1 MDQNQP
7 LDPAQGKP
15 FGGAAFGEAKQV
27 PPPPQTPEVKLRT
40 MQSDLGSIEKTG
52 GAAPTPE
59 FVASP
64 IFKAETNVQ
73 LPEEKAGVSGG
84 VKAIIWIVI
93 LLIAIGIAAGVYFY
107 LIAPT
112 TETQLAT
119 SEPVTTTEPT
129 PVTKPTPPPAPTLGH
144 SSQFGFPNEI
154 IPKVA
159 ISDYSIVTI
168 LTALQNEANS
178 AGSAG
183 DIREIALVDNNDQQ
197 VAFSKFMATL
207 MPELITKNLEATLKT
222 VFKDDFTAFIYFD
235 DKGAWPGYAVETRE
249 NVDIDIVT
257 LQDQLKGIET
267 ASFSNLFLTP
277 PGIAQEFRTGT
288 VKEVHTNRFA
298 PLSQVGASFNYGLFD
313 GRLIVNTSYGGLLK
327 ALELIGI

>member
-7 LDPAQGKP
+7 QP
-15 FGGAAFGEAKQV
+15 FGGQV
-27 PPPPQTPEVKLRT
+27 PPPPQAPEVKLRT
-40 MQSDLGSIEKTG
+40 MQSDVGSIEKTG

-73 LPEEKAGVSGG
+73 LPEEKTGMSGG
-84 VKAIIWIVI
+84 TKAVIWIVMV
-93 LLIAIGIAAGVYFY
+93 LIAIGIVAGVYFY
-107 LIAPT
+107 LLPLT
-112 TETQLAT
+112 TETRVAT
-119 SEPVTTTEPT
+119 SEPVAITEPA
-129 PVTKPTPPPAPTLGH
+129 PAPEPAPPPTPAPSH

-154 IPKVA
+154 IPKVT
-159 ISDYSIVTI
+159 ISDYSIVAI
-168 LTALQNEANS
+168 LTALQNEANNTG
-178 AGSAG
+178 AAG
-183 DIREIALVDNNDQQ
+183 DLREIALVDSDDQQ
-197 VAFSKFMATL
+197 VTFSKFMATL

-222 VFKDDFTAFIYFD
+222 VFKDDFTAFVYFD
-235 DKGAWPGYAVETRE
+235 DKGAWPGYTVETRE

-277 PGIAQEFRTGT
+277 PGTAQEFRTGT

-298 PLSQVGASFNYGLFD
+298 PLSQAGASFNYGLFD
-313 GRLIVNTSYGGLLK
+313 GSLVINTSYGGLLK
-327 ALELIGI
+327 SLELMDL